1 MVDALKGEIVVMPFP
16 FSDLSQSKRRPAL
29 VLASLTGGDRV
40 LCMISTQGAKDPSSV
55 PLSATD
61 LASGSLSVSTFIRPS
76 RLFTANV
83 SLLLYTVAS
92 LKPEKMIEVREN
104 LYRLFS

>member
-1 MVDALKGEIVVMPFP
+1 
-16 FSDLSQSKRRPAL
+16 
-29 VLASLTGGDRV
+29 
-40 LCMISTQGAKDPSSV
+40 MISTQGAKDSTSL
-55 PLSATD
+55 PLGASD

-92 LKPEKMIEVREN
+92 LKPEKMTEVRES
-104 LYRLFS
+104 LYRLFA